1 MDRIC
6 KYIKIIWNLL
16 AFVVSTALIII
27 GYRSIGYL
35 GFTIQIIG
43 LAGLLTLLYRYNRR
57 YTK

>member
-16 AFVVSTALIII
+16 AFVVSTALIVI

-35 GFTIQIIG
+35 GFAVQIIG